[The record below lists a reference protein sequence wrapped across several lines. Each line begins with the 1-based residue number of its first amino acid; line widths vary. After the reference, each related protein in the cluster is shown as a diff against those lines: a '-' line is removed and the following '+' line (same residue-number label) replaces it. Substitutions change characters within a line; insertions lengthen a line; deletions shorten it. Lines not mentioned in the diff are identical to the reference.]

1 MLEILCWS
9 ISSILISL
17 LIDFSDPEDS
27 LIILH
32 DPVYGLGTSSTSA
45 VQCDLGSGSAI
56 GDKGKRILGFTSL
69 MTTPSILEE
78 EEEMPR
84 VDVVYENIQN
94 IPPLSKT
101 YIKSPAKLK
110 RKRGDEDPSEPSSAA
125 KRIDFD
131 DPSAA

>member
-1 MLEILCWS
+1 MAWGRRGRSNARLTDNYLDE
-9 ISSILISL
+9 
-17 LIDFSDPEDS
+17 
-27 LIILH
+27 
-32 DPVYGLGTSSTSA
+32 GTSSTSA

-56 GDKGKRILGFTSL
+56 GDKGK
-69 MTTPSILEE
+69 
-78 EEEMPR
+78 
-84 VDVVYENIQN
+84 VVYENIQN
-94 IPPLSKT
+94 IPPLPKT